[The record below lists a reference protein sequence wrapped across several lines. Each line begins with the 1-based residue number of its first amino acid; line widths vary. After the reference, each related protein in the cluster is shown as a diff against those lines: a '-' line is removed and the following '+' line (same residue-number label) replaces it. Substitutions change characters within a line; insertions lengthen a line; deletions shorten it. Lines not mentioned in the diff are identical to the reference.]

1 MICTDTERDVLNMM
15 YFICV
20 HVFCNEHADNVF
32 SLRIMYSVMNMLDVY
47 RINKIVSTTKILYD
61 Q

>member
-1 MICTDTERDVLNMM
+1 MICTDAERDVLNMM

-32 SLRIMYSVMNMLDVY
+32 SLRNIMAFCTDNVFCNEHAGC
-47 RINKIVSTTKILYD
+47 I
-61 Q
+61 